1 MEEGKTK
8 KSILNVAK
16 RLFERFG
23 YDKTSMNDIARHSHK
38 AKGSLYYNFS
48 GKANIF
54 KALISE
60 EFETIKKG
68 LAESSNIPQAPSK
81 DNSQIAAY
89 LRQRMELFNNAPMIK
104 LSLEDHFHEMKN
116 EILTIADEVRQ
127 TFDQW
132 EWQFFYDACI
142 LGKKYHVLTPD
153 IQPNAFAD
161 MLQMLLKSLEI
172 QFFAKNK
179 YEESKST
186 YESMITFLLNDYK
199 TNNNL
204 IPCEP

>member
-8 KSILNVAK
+8 KSILDVAK

-48 GKANIF
+48 GKADIF
-54 KALISE
+54 RALISE

-68 LAESSNIPQAPSK
+68 LAESSNIPKMPSK

-127 TFDQW
+127 TFDHW
-132 EWQFFYDACI
+132 EWQFFHDACI
-142 LGKKYHVLTPD
+142 LGKNYHVLTPD

-199 TNNNL
+199 SNNNL
-204 IPCEP
+204 IPSEP